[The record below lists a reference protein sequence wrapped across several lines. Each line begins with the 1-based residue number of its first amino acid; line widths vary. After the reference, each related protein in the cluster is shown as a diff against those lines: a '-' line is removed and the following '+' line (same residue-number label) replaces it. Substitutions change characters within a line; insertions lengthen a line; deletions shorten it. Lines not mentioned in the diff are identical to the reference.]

1 VSASTVVPVLVPT
14 RLRSGWAYWRD
25 SYRAMLAWQLAGL
38 RLWLSVLIAVQL
50 LTGIGFVLGFA
61 LFFDPIPASVALYVS
76 TGVPVINLLM
86 VGLVLGPQLV
96 ADQKFQGSY
105 DVLQALPAPRT
116 ATAAAWY
123 TVTLIGGVP
132 PVVVSLLVAQLRYDL
147 PLEVSPAV
155 VPAVLLTTFT
165 GTMLGYALAHALTN
179 PMATRLIT
187 QVLVF
192 VVFGFAPVMFPVEQM
207 PDWLGDLNWWL
218 PFRHMAAIVRA
229 SLTTGVVD
237 GVAVSYAM
245 VAAWGVVT
253 GALAARAL
261 GRRR

>member
-1 VSASTVVPVLVPT
+1 VTTSAPPAVATE
-14 RLRSGWAYWRD
+14 LRSGWAYWRD
-25 SYRAMLAWQLAGL
+25 GYRAMLAWHLAGL
-38 RLWLSVLIAVQL
+38 RLWLPVLMLVQL

-61 LFFDPIPASVALYVS
+61 LFFDPMPTSVALYVS

-96 ADQKFQGSY
+96 ADQKFAGSY
-105 DVLQALPAPRT
+105 DVLRVMPVPRT

-123 TVTLIGGVP
+123 VVTLIGGVP
-132 PVVVSLLVAQLRYDL
+132 PVFVALAVAQWRYDL
-147 PLEVSPAV
+147 PLTVSFAV
-155 VPAVLLTTFT
+155 VPAVLLTTFC

-179 PMATRLIT
+179 PMTTRLLT

-207 PDWLGDLNWWL
+207 PEWLGDLNWWL

-229 SLTTGVVD
+229 SLTAGVVE
-237 GVAVSYAM
+237 GVVTSYAM
-245 VAAWGVVT
+245 VAAWAAVT
-253 GALAARAL
+253 GSLAVRAL

>member
-1 VSASTVVPVLVPT
+1 MTATAVPPLVAT
-14 RLRSGWAYWRD
+14 ELRSGWAYWRD
-25 SYRAMLAWQLAGL
+25 GYLSMLAWHLAGL
-38 RLWLSVLIAVQL
+38 RLWMAVLVLVQL
-50 LTGIGFVLGFA
+50 LTGIGFVLGFG
-61 LFFDPIPASVALYVS
+61 LFFDPIPASAALYVS

-96 ADQKFQGSY
+96 ADQKFQNSY
-105 DVLQALPAPRT
+105 DVLQALPVPRS

-123 TVTLIGGVP
+123 TVTLVGGVP
-132 PVVVSLLVAQLRYDL
+132 PVVVALLVAQWRYDL
-147 PLEVSPAV
+147 PLSVSAAV
-155 VPAVLLTTFT
+155 VPAVLLTTFC
-165 GTMLGYALAHALTN
+165 GTMLGYALAHALTS
-179 PMATRLIT
+179 PMATRLLT

-218 PFRHMAAIVRA
+218 PFRHMAVIVRG
-229 SLTTGVVD
+229 SLTSGVVE
-237 GVAVSYAM
+237 GVATSYAM
-245 VAAWGVVT
+245 VIAWAVVT